1 MHFNHYLLFLW
12 IFVHFSNFCM
22 TYYPGRREVAWRQSL
37 LAAWDSCCYLPPL
50 AHGLDVPSPATSWSP
65 ALLICTR
72 GVFPSY
78 ICWISKLFM
87 FYKIIIKNVNCVYL
101 INIGVNYSWQTEFSY
116 CIPVIQFILSCISL
130 LTSVFFFCTLSL
142 LVALSLERFLC
153 DNQPVWSTVLP
164 ENMVLVLTT

>member
-22 TYYPGRREVAWRQSL
+22 TYYPGRREVARRQSL

-50 AHGLDVPSPATSWSP
+50 AHGLDAPSPATSWSP

-101 INIGVNYSWQTEFSY
+101 INIGVNSSWQTEFSY

-142 LVALSLERFLC
+142 LVAFIFGKI
-153 DNQPVWSTVLP
+153 PMW
-164 ENMVLVLTT
+164 

>member
-1 MHFNHYLLFLW
+1 
-12 IFVHFSNFCM
+12 
-22 TYYPGRREVAWRQSL
+22 
-37 LAAWDSCCYLPPL
+37 
-50 AHGLDVPSPATSWSP
+50 
-65 ALLICTR
+65 
-72 GVFPSY
+72 
-78 ICWISKLFM
+78 M

-153 DNQPVWSTVLP
+153 DNQPV
-164 ENMVLVLTT
+164 